1 MLTLIVLIAFPFV
14 IWQAW
19 KNVRAAKR
27 SMAWPSVGGVVTSA
41 ERAKTGWRTQPCVAY
56 SYSVNGVSY
65 DGKRVSF
72 AARVPS
78 RETDPTLTR
87 YPVGQAVTVRYA
99 PNDPA
104 QSVLEPGATRH
115 VVAPIRSLII
125 IFALLILVNIGLIA
139 VKRLEPAKPHP
150 YTYDDVAA
158 ADPGL
163 GDRMI
168 RRDAEKGNA
177 RDQFYV
183 GFWYL
188 TGHGVAKDPVEAAK
202 WLRKSADQGY
212 ADAQVFLGELYGLGN
227 GVPKNP
233 EEGVALFRRAAAQQN
248 IRAYVDLG
256 YSYEKGFGV
265 PQDPRLAGEWYRKAK
280 GNPQAQAGLKRL
292 GAASAP

>member
-1 MLTLIVLIAFPFV
+1 
-14 IWQAW
+14 
-19 KNVRAAKR
+19 
-27 SMAWPSVGGVVTSA
+27 MAWPSVSGVVTSA
-41 ERAKTGWRTQPCVAY
+41 ERAKTGWRTQPRVAY

-72 AARVPS
+72 AAMVPS
-78 RETDPTLTR
+78 RETDPTLSR

-104 QSVLEPGATRH
+104 QSVLEPGATRR
-115 VVAPIRSLII
+115 VVAPMRSLII
-125 IFALLILVNIGLIA
+125 IFAVLILVNIGLVA
-139 VKRLEPAKPHP
+139 VKRLEPAKPHLH
-150 YTYDDVAA
+150 TYDDVVAT
-158 ADPGL
+158 DPSL

-168 RRDAEKGNA
+168 RQDAEKGNA

-233 EEGVALFRRAAAQQN
+233 EEAVALFRRAAAQQN

-280 GNPQAQAGLKRL
+280 GNPQAEAGLKRL

>member
-1 MLTLIVLIAFPFV
+1 MLTLIVLIVFPF
-14 IWQAW
+14 IILQAW
-19 KNVRAAKR
+19 KNVRAAKK
-27 SMAWPSVGGVVTSA
+27 SMTWLSVSGVVTSA
-41 ERAKTGWRTQPCVAY
+41 ERGKAVWRTQPRVTY

-72 AARVPS
+72 AAMVPS
-78 RETDPTLTR
+78 RETDPTLSR

-115 VVAPIRSLII
+115 VVAPMRGLII
-125 IFALLILVNIGLIA
+125 IFAVLILVNIGGVA
-139 VKRLEPAKPHP
+139 VKRLEPAKPHLH
-150 YTYDDVAA
+150 TYDDVVA
-158 ADPGL
+158 ADSGL

-168 RRDAEKGNA
+168 RQDAEKGSA
-177 RDQFYV
+177 QDQFYV
-183 GFWYL
+183 GLWYV

-212 ADAQVFLGELYGLGN
+212 ADAQVLLGELYAKGN

-233 EEGVALFRRAAAQQN
+233 EEAVALFRKAAAQQN

-265 PQDPRLAGEWYRKAK
+265 PQDLRLAGEWFRKAK
-280 GNPQAQAGLKRL
+280 GNPQAEAGLKRL
-292 GAASAP
+292 GAAANQ